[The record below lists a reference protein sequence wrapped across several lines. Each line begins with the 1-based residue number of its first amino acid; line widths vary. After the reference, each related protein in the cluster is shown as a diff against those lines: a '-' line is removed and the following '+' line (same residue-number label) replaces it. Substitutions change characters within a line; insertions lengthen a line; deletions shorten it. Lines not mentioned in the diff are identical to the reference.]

1 MDSGCMGCMG
11 QKAMFGAGRKHMM
24 ALFKEIASAK
34 FHSVRRAFHQP
45 VFMGSCLIISH
56 IVCPVYLED
65 KLFLVFLVL
74 LEEVTTLRWC
84 KPFTS
89 IEVTDGWDLSRVVW
103 ILQSRKSKSERN
115 MELCW
120 QTNWDFDYWN
130 QQNVR

>member
-1 MDSGCMGCMG
+1 MGCMG

-34 FHSVRRAFHQP
+34 FHSVRTAFHQP

-74 LEEVTTLRWC
+74 LEEVTTLRW
-84 KPFTS
+84 
-89 IEVTDGWDLSRVVW
+89 
-103 ILQSRKSKSERN
+103 
-115 MELCW
+115 
-120 QTNWDFDYWN
+120 
-130 QQNVR
+130 